1 MPIGEDI
8 TPRLTSLA
16 NARPKTGND
25 SIIAGSM
32 PTYPNQA
39 WQAWQARQAWQPRFV
54 NDNLQLCVSG
64 LPSIMHYTC

>member
-39 WQAWQARQAWQPRFV
+39 WQAWQLRFV